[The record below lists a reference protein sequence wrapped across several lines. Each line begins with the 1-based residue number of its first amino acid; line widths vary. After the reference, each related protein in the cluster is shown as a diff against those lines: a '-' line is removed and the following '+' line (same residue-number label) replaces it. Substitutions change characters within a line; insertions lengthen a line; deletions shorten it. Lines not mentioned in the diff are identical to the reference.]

1 MSMENAILE
10 HAAALR
16 ELSAAIKAM
25 YAGRADALALPPDV
39 DAETANHQR
48 DFGAD
53 EKTSP
58 AREADQSALDKAKAG
73 TKKEKDADLENA
85 VAKVEDGAK
94 KPAPTAGTATDPAG
108 STEIQTSA
116 DAGAP
121 TAPGDAEAAP
131 INYEKDVRPLLLAAI
146 KKGKRGEIEAFLA
159 AEGVKK
165 ADELPAEKLPALFD
179 LAQKLAA

>member
-25 YAGRADALALPPDV
+25 YAGRGRALALPLDD
-39 DAETANHQR
+39 DAETANHQC

-53 EKTSP
+53 DKTS
-58 AREADQSALDKAKAG
+58 SAPDETS
-73 TKKEKDADLENA
+73 TKQQKDAELEKA
-85 VAKVEDGAK
+85 VAKVEADAK
-94 KPAPTAGTATDPAG
+94 KETADEGSPTGTVDH
-108 STEIQTSA
+108 
-116 DAGAP
+116 
-121 TAPGDAEAAP
+121 GDEDKVL
-131 INYEKDVRPLLLAAI
+131 NYEKDVRPLLLAAI

-159 AEGVKK
+159 GEGVKK